1 MRAGDCKL
9 GVAGKIMTT
18 EEAQACL
25 DAGMDFVLI
34 GAGQFSTTITPC
46 LRCRTLALSRLL
58 PLSLRLTC

>member
-1 MRAGDCKL
+1 MRPSCYIVLYCIMRAGDCKL

-34 GAGQFSTTITPC
+34 TRGNSPPQ
-46 LRCRTLALSRLL
+46 LALA
-58 PLSLRLTC
+58 